1 MAALALLEDIAN
13 RAIRRER
20 VFRDRADLFAHD
32 DEWLISSQKICV
44 ALRINTNNR
53 TFPNDGSNSI
63 IPWGASG
70 GRALFR
76 ARKPEEVEAAAR
88 AHVIATGGD
97 PGNAE
102 LVLSHST
109 IEFGKYQGQTF
120 RWLLEN
126 DVGYAIHLV
135 HHHHRERESSS
146 SEGPLMANK
155 DALTRYSCAQPD
167 IVELVKFHRAQ
178 EVARSRASQPGHEGA
193 ALVGFGQFKLDSLRD
208 LYESA
213 DRSRIDYVKWL
224 RRKTPQPGTQMD
236 AAVRYIRRRDQE
248 RQSSA
253 PQLAA
258 SQPAAPRPAGPT
270 PLAPAIS
277 ALLGRRSL
285 SPGELQAKPEPSDA
299 ELVELA
305 LGVEQTDPAEVPVE
319 VPQPPLP
326 QPAPPS
332 PREEEE
338 RPQQSFL
345 PPGPAPK
352 SAELRIPESWRGAF
366 SREQQEW
373 MGRELFTRNSAGNTV
388 LTTDLRLWWCP
399 PEPRPIFS
407 QPPASPAAFLACRLF
422 LWVPHRMWAFKLTC
436 PQPGCKRPLTKA
448 GLYKTVRRVL
458 DIDGWYLM
466 ATEYLECRRCQKK
479 VAGWSQGILS
489 QLDPAHRCQFPAI
502 LTYKLS
508 CDLRVMRLLRERALG
523 NSATQL
529 YTKLCEGHSEAWM
542 RRSMQYL
549 GECKH
554 FLATGSERRAFPPP
568 PPMPPVPTPVWL
580 LDVYCYDV
588 LSRLDEVKARVTS
601 IFGSILKMDSTKKVT
616 KKLAG
621 FAADTAAWATN
632 VGNEFGQVLISVL
645 TSAEGEGLLPM
656 AAGLMQRYRIAG
668 VAPPQLMY
676 VDRDCCSSVGGSK
689 TAAAFH
695 EWDELVVRL
704 DVWHLMRRFAGGQAV
719 RAGGE
724 ASLTKREVLMSLTK
738 RELALHCRRRTR
750 GAAATE
756 RLVGELIE
764 TFDCEKGHDT
774 LGIPLLDHDRIQAI
788 WAEQRRHLHCIQ
800 DPPGV
805 SLYTKTRQLTKGG
818 VKLPVFRCARGSMS
832 LESFHLHLNRFIPG
846 DRANAMHFQ
855 AFLLDGL
862 VRWNENCAAVEGPA
876 QPLLCYSGHLQH
888 SLNQLAQEVL
898 GQSLVM
904 DHTKPGE
911 YTGELIGIEYLYSQ
925 TGRVL
930 QDVSLDPDA
939 PDEAAVRPWM
949 SARMRRTRASRSTRT
964 PRSTTRPRPP
974 SLRQPGQVIRLTHL
988 RLGHRV
994 RPPLRPV
1001 PSPPSPSGIFP
1012 GRPRHRSRKTL
1023 RGPDGQP
1030 GYQHVTRLA
1039 GALVALRGLES
1050 VSETTVDELVRLWGA
1065 LTDADKSRL
1074 VYPSRHQDRLLRGR
1088 FKASKSKISVVAGKE
1103 SLQRCLLGQA
1113 SGAANWPSASR
1124 LVEAICSQ
1132 LCRLHP
1138 TGFLWGGVR
1147 RTRWAAV
1154 LADYV
1159 HIRELVLDSPRLMAQ
1174 TTLQLF
1180 ELNQRTLSQ
1189 WFSRRQRERER
1200 AVLQQAVA
1208 ANPIPAVASQLLP
1221 PPQQLLR
1228 GDEVSGHLTQFTFV
1242 TPTDNSSRPCSQQV
1256 GTTRAPILPPM
1267 HTPSPL
1273 PSPILPYSVVPA
1285 QPVTAL
1291 PPLSQIPRT
1300 TAWRRKKAEREA
1312 AEAAAATTTGDSTPP
1327 QNIWGCAGIRTGN
1340 LRFLNPACLQPS
1352 STPALPLSAL
1362 APPPFGQ

>member
-1 MAALALLEDIAN
+1 
-13 RAIRRER
+13 
-20 VFRDRADLFAHD
+20 
-32 DEWLISSQKICV
+32 
-44 ALRINTNNR
+44 
-53 TFPNDGSNSI
+53 
-63 IPWGASG
+63 
-70 GRALFR
+70 
-76 ARKPEEVEAAAR
+76 
-88 AHVIATGGD
+88 
-97 PGNAE
+97 
-102 LVLSHST
+102 
-109 IEFGKYQGQTF
+109 
-120 RWLLEN
+120 
-126 DVGYAIHLV
+126 
-135 HHHHRERESSS
+135 
-146 SEGPLMANK
+146 
-155 DALTRYSCAQPD
+155 
-167 IVELVKFHRAQ
+167 
-178 EVARSRASQPGHEGA
+178 
-193 ALVGFGQFKLDSLRD
+193 
-208 LYESA
+208 
-213 DRSRIDYVKWL
+213 
-224 RRKTPQPGTQMD
+224 
-236 AAVRYIRRRDQE
+236 
-248 RQSSA
+248 
-253 PQLAA
+253 
-258 SQPAAPRPAGPT
+258 
-270 PLAPAIS
+270 
-277 ALLGRRSL
+277 
-285 SPGELQAKPEPSDA
+285 
-299 ELVELA
+299 
-305 LGVEQTDPAEVPVE
+305 
-319 VPQPPLP
+319 
-326 QPAPPS
+326 
-332 PREEEE
+332 
-338 RPQQSFL
+338 
-345 PPGPAPK
+345 
-352 SAELRIPESWRGAF
+352 
-366 SREQQEW
+366 
-373 MGRELFTRNSAGNTV
+373 
-388 LTTDLRLWWCP
+388 
-399 PEPRPIFS
+399 
-407 QPPASPAAFLACRLF
+407 
-422 LWVPHRMWAFKLTC
+422 
-436 PQPGCKRPLTKA
+436 
-448 GLYKTVRRVL
+448 
-458 DIDGWYLM
+458 M

-479 VAGWSQGILS
+479 VTGWSQGILS

-554 FLATGSERRAFPPP
+554 FLATGSERRVFPPP

-580 LDVYCYDV
+580 LNVYCYDV

-601 IFGSILKMDSTKKVT
+601 TFGSILKMDSTKKVT

-656 AAGLMQRYRIAG
+656 AAGLMQHYRIAG
-668 VAPPQLMY
+668 VAPPPSSCVTTESHQLYGTFMQQL
-676 VDRDCCSSVGGSK
+676 SSSL
-689 TAAAFH
+689 F
-695 EWDELVVRL
+695 EWDEEDVRL
-704 DVWHLMRRFAGGQAV
+704 LR
-719 RAGGE
+719 E
-724 ASLTKREVLMSLTK
+724 AKRSELEGKRGMVGLTDAEVSMSLTK

-750 GAAATE
+750 GAAVTE
-756 RLVGELIE
+756 RLIGELIE
-764 TFDCEKGHDT
+764 TFDGEKGHDT

-788 WAEQRRHLHCIQ
+788 WAEQRRHLHYIQ

-818 VKLPVFRCARGSMS
+818 VKLPVFRCARGSTS
-832 LESFHLHLNRFIPG
+832 LESFHLHRLIPATRVARR

-862 VRWNENCAAVEGPA
+862 VRWNENRAAVEGPA

-898 GQSLVM
+898 GQGLVK

-939 PDEAAVRPWM
+939 PDEAAADIQGLDVGMDAEDEGFQEYEDPTVHY
-949 SARMRRTRASRSTRT
+949 SAPSPIPSAARSGD
-964 PRSTTRPRPP
+964 PADAPP
-974 SLRQPGQVIRLTHL
+974 SGPSSPAAAEACPQSPVALRDLPRATT
-988 RLGHRV
+988 
-994 RPPLRPV
+994 PPKQEDSEL
-1001 PSPPSPSGIFP
+1001 F
-1012 GRPRHRSRKTL
+1012 

-1030 GYQHVTRLA
+1030 GYRHVTRLA

-1050 VSETTVDELVRLWGA
+1050 VPETTVDELVRLWGA
-1065 LTDADKSRL
+1065 LTDVDKGRL

-1088 FKASKSKISVVAGKE
+1088 FKASRSKTSVVTGKE

-1138 TGFLWGGVR
+1138 TGFLSGGVR
-1147 RTRWAAV
+1147 RTQWAAV

-1200 AVLQQAVA
+1200 AVLEQAVA
-1208 ANPIPAVASQLLP
+1208 ATPIPAVASQPLP
-1221 PPQQLLR
+1221 PPRQLLR

-1273 PSPILPYSVVPA
+1273 PSPILPSSVVPA

-1291 PPLSQIPRT
+1291 PPLSQMPRT
-1300 TAWRRKKAEREA
+1300 TAWRHKKAEREA
-1312 AEAAAATTTGDSTPP
+1312 AAATGDSTPP
-1327 QNIWGCAGIRTGN
+1327 QEKRQRRGGGAYVQRV
-1340 LRFLNPACLQPS
+1340 
-1352 STPALPLSAL
+1352 L
-1362 APPPFGQ
+1362 AAEAA

>member
-1 MAALALLEDIAN
+1 MPA
-13 RAIRRER
+13 
-20 VFRDRADLFAHD
+20 
-32 DEWLISSQKICV
+32 SS
-44 ALRINTNNR
+44 
-53 TFPNDGSNSI
+53 
-63 IPWGASG
+63 ASG

-109 IEFGKYQGQTF
+109 IEFGKYPGQTF

-135 HHHHRERESSS
+135 HHHQWERESSS

-167 IVELVKFHRAQ
+167 ILELVKFHRAQ

-213 DRSRIDYVKWL
+213 DRSRIDYVKRL

-305 LGVEQTDPAEVPVE
+305 LGVEEK
-319 VPQPPLP
+319 
-326 QPAPPS
+326 
-332 PREEEE
+332 EE

-345 PPGPAPK
+345 PPGPAPQ
-352 SAELRIPESWRGAF
+352 SAELQIPESWRGAF

-388 LTTDLRLWWCP
+388 LTTDLRLWWYP
-399 PEPRPIFS
+399 PQPRPIFS
-407 QPPASPAAFLACRLF
+407 QPPASPAAFFACRLF

-436 PQPGCKRPLTKA
+436 AQPGCKRPLTKA
-448 GLYKTVRRVL
+448 GLYKTIRRVL

-479 VAGWSQGILS
+479 VAGWSQDVLN

-580 LDVYCYDV
+580 LNVYCYDV

-601 IFGSILKMDSTKKVT
+601 TFGSILKMDSTKKVT

-676 VDRDCCSSVGGSK
+676 VSRDCCSSVGGSK

-704 DVWHLMRRFAGGQAV
+704 DVWHLMRRFAAGVTTVSHQLYGTFMRQLSSSLFEWDEEDV
-719 RAGGE
+719 RLLRE
-724 ASLTKREVLMSLTK
+724 ARRSELEGKRGMVGLTDAEVSMSLTK

-750 GAAATE
+750 GAAVTE

-764 TFDCEKGHDT
+764 TFDGEKGHDA

-818 VKLPVFRCARGSMS
+818 VKLPVFRCARGSTS

-862 VRWNENCAAVEGPA
+862 VRWNENRAAAAVEGPA

-898 GQSLVM
+898 GQSLVK
-904 DHTKPGE
+904 DYTKPGE

-930 QDVSLDPDA
+930 QDISLDPDA
-939 PDEAAVRPWM
+939 PDEAAADIQGLDVGTDAEDEGFQEYEDPTVHY
-949 SARMRRTRASRSTRT
+949 SAPSPIPSAARSGD
-964 PRSTTRPRPP
+964 PADAPP
-974 SLRQPGQVIRLTHL
+974 SGPSSPAAPEACPQSPVALRDLPRATT
-988 RLGHRV
+988 
-994 RPPLRPV
+994 PPKQEDSEL
-1001 PSPPSPSGIFP
+1001 F
-1012 GRPRHRSRKTL
+1012 

-1074 VYPSRHQDRLLRGR
+1074 VYTSRHQDRLLRGR

-1208 ANPIPAVASQLLP
+1208 ATPIPAVASQLLP
-1221 PPQQLLR
+1221 PPRQLR
-1228 GDEVSGHLTQFTFV
+1228 QGDEVSGLLTRFTFV

-1273 PSPILPYSVVPA
+1273 PSPILLYSVVLA

-1291 PPLSQIPRT
+1291 PPLSQMPKT
-1300 TAWRRKKAEREA
+1300 TAWRHKKAEREA
-1312 AEAAAATTTGDSTPP
+1312 AEAAAAATTTGDSTPP
-1327 QNIWGCAGIRTGN
+1327 QKRQRRGGGDYVQRVFA
-1340 LRFLNPACLQPS
+1340 AE
-1352 STPALPLSAL
+1352 AA
-1362 APPPFGQ
+1362 